1 LSNDIASGL
10 DQDPKRGIRQLFTGI
25 AYHYDLVNR
34 LLALG
39 QDQRW
44 RRAAVA
50 AADLL
55 PGDRVLDVAT
65 GTGDLALLTQALE
78 GVTTVGT
85 DLTFAMLRQAQL
97 KGAGLQWIASDGL
110 MLAFRDETFDAVTS
124 AFMMRNVADVERA
137 FHEQVRVVKP
147 GGKVVCLEIT
157 WPQRYPM
164 RWLFAL
170 YFFGLPPLLGYLVT
184 GKRAPYRY
192 LPRSVRSFL
201 PPAALA
207 DVMARA
213 GLCDVSWRMM
223 MLGTVAIHVG
233 TKPSR

>member
-1 LSNDIASGL
+1 MSNELTSELG
-10 DQDPKRGIRQLFTGI
+10 QDPKHGIRQLFTGI
-25 AYHYDLVNR
+25 AHHYDLVNR

-50 AADLL
+50 AADLS

-65 GTGDLALLTQALE
+65 GTGDLALLTRALE
-78 GVTTVGT
+78 EITVVGT

-97 KGAGLQWIASDGL
+97 KDAGLRWIASDGL

-124 AFMMRNVADVERA
+124 AFMMRNVSDVERA
-137 FHEQVRVVKP
+137 FREQVRVVRP

-157 WPQRYPM
+157 WPQRTPM

-170 YFFGLPPLLGYLVT
+170 YFFGLPPLLGYIVT

-192 LPRSVRSFL
+192 LPRSVRGFL
-201 PPAALA
+201 QPAALA
-207 DVMARA
+207 EVMARA

-223 MLGTVAIHVG
+223 MLGTVVVHVG